1 MEYVSRTADD
11 VDDTASFL
19 CIDNGAVRL
28 YWKSPGF
35 FISHCNTRLFYIL
48 IGPYRMA
55 LIVPACQPGWE
66 EMESLRGNW
75 RKFEDI

>member
-35 FISHCNTRLFYIL
+35 FISHCNTRLFYIS

-55 LIVPACQPGWE
+55 LI
-66 EMESLRGNW
+66 EMESLRGNL
-75 RKFEDI
+75 RKLEEI